1 MNTNAILG
9 IIAIF
14 VLFVYVTINTN
25 YNKRDSF
32 IIKTL
37 IRGCSR
43 WAIASKQDKSPLI
56 ALLHANYASGYLWA
70 IKDVFTNE
78 DIHKWTGINII
89 DYQNKITS
97 IQDDATQKVS
107 EICPTFAKEILFDKQ
122 LAILAG
128 DIPPILFK

>member
-1 MNTNAILG
+1 MNINVILV
-9 IIAIF
+9 IIIII
-14 VLFVYVTINTN
+14 VLIVINTN
-25 YNKRDSF
+25 CNKRDSF

-78 DIHKWTGINII
+78 DIRKWSGVNII

-97 IQDDATQKVS
+97 IQDSATQRVS
-107 EICPTFAKEILFDKQ
+107 KICPMFANEILFDKQ

-128 DIPPILFK
+128 NY

>member
-1 MNTNAILG
+1 MNINAILG
-9 IIAIF
+9 ITILF
-14 VLFVYVTINTN
+14 VLFVYYILNTN

-78 DIHKWTGINII
+78 DIHKWTGVNII
-89 DYQNKITS
+89 DYQDKITS
-97 IQDDATQKVS
+97 IQDDATKRVS

-128 DIPPILFK
+128 NV

>member
-1 MNTNAILG
+1 MNINAILG
-9 IIAIF
+9 ITILF
-14 VLFVYVTINTN
+14 VLFVYCILNTN

-78 DIHKWTGINII
+78 DIYKWTGVNII
-89 DYQNKITS
+89 DYQDKITS
-97 IQDDATQKVS
+97 IQDDATKRVS

-128 DIPPILFK
+128 NV

>member
-1 MNTNAILG
+1 MNINAILG
-9 IIAIF
+9 ITILF
-14 VLFVYVTINTN
+14 VLFIYYILNTD

-78 DIHKWTGINII
+78 DIHKWTGVNII
-89 DYQNKITS
+89 DYQDKITS
-97 IQDDATQKVS
+97 IQDDATKRVS

-128 DIPPILFK
+128 NV

>member
-1 MNTNAILG
+1 MNTNVILG
-9 IIAIF
+9 IIVIII
-14 VLFVYVTINTN
+14 LLIYVVIDTK

-43 WAIASKQDKSPLI
+43 WAIASKHDKSPLI

-78 DIHKWTGINII
+78 DIYKWTGINII
-89 DYQNKITS
+89 DYQNKITT
-97 IQDDATQKVS
+97 IQDEATQKVS

>member
-1 MNTNAILG
+1 MNINAILG
-9 IIAIF
+9 ITILF
-14 VLFVYVTINTN
+14 VLFIYYILNTN

-78 DIHKWTGINII
+78 DIHKWTGVNII
-89 DYQNKITS
+89 DYQDKITS
-97 IQDDATQKVS
+97 IQDDATKRVS

-128 DIPPILFK
+128 NV

>member
-1 MNTNAILG
+1 MNINAILG
-9 IIAIF
+9 ITILF
-14 VLFVYVTINTN
+14 VLFVYCILNTN

-78 DIHKWTGINII
+78 DIHKWTGVNII
-89 DYQNKITS
+89 DYQDKITS
-97 IQDDATQKVS
+97 IQDDATKRVS

-128 DIPPILFK
+128 NV